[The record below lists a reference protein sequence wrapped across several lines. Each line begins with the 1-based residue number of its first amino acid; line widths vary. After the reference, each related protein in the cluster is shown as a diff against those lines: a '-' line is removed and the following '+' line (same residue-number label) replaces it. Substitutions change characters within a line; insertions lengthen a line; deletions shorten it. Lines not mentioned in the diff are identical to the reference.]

1 MEKQALLNTY
11 INNVTMPETIAAI
24 EQMIEADKK
33 SYVVAI
39 NVDVVMKIEEDSYL
53 KKVVDNADMVLVDGK
68 PLVWIS
74 KLHGKPLKAKI
85 SGSDLV
91 PLLCEVAA
99 EKGYKIFIIG
109 GKDGIAEQAKEKL
122 ENRLP
127 KIKIVGTYA
136 PPFGFEKNE
145 SELDK
150 INQMISEAH
159 PDLLIACFGCPKQ
172 EKWIYENIEKYN
184 AKVSVCAGATVD
196 FLAGNVKRAPRWMGD
211 HGLEWFYRF
220 TQEPK
225 RMFKRYFV
233 DDTKIVKLIFKY
245 AKKGEE

>member
-91 PLLCEVAA
+91 PFLCEVAA

-196 FLAGNVKRAPRWMGD
+196 FLAGNVKRAPRWMSD